1 MLGIFDDWQ
10 QGFMAI
16 LMVVVFLAFIK
27 EWMSAELV
35 AIAGMLACI
44 FAGLLSLDQDAGNYA
59 LRVFAHPAPITV
71 ACMFILS
78 AALDRTGVIESLG
91 HWFENFAGGS
101 PMRMLV
107 VMIALVAGLS
117 GFVNNTPVVVVFMP
131 IVLGICRRKGYM
143 ASRFLIPLSYA
154 AVAGGTV
161 TIIGTSTNLV
171 AAGIANKEM
180 EPFTMFEITPLG
192 VAFVGVTFL
201 YLITVGRKLLPD
213 RSTLAALIDNET
225 SREFITHAF
234 VKENSPLAGQL
245 FPDSDLAGMKKARVI
260 EVRRDG
266 VRLRDPLPEIRFEP
280 GDEIVFKGGIQAVM
294 GIKEN
299 SDVDVRGEERLGLE
313 DIRTESAVLMEGI
326 LGPESSLAGKNLK
339 ELNFRQRFGVLILAV
354 HRKGENLRERFEDE
368 RLRFGDTLLVQGP
381 AEKMRQLFQQ
391 KDFINLSESKHQ
403 VNRTQKAPYVLA
415 AIGAFIVLGAISGN
429 FGLPTIPTVLVAL
442 CCAFG
447 VLATRCLDPHE
458 AFQSI
463 EWKVVFMIC
472 GMLGLGMAMAESGL
486 SENIATAVVGMINSI
501 SFVDAGMKPYL
512 MLAAFYLLSNIL
524 TEMISNNAVA
534 VLLTPLAIFV
544 GHQMGVDA
552 RPFVV
557 SVMFGASASFS
568 TPIGYQTNTFVYGAG
583 GYKFGDFFRVGFPLN
598 ILLWLMASFLIPIIW
613 PF

>member
-1 MLGIFDDWQ
+1 MFFENGQ
-10 QGFMAI
+10 QVFLAI
-16 LMVVVFLAFIK
+16 LMVVVFTAFVK
-27 EWMSAELV
+27 EWLSTELV
-35 AIAGMLACI
+35 AIGGLVACI
-44 FAGLLSLDQDAGNYA
+44 FSGVLSVTPGAENNALL
-59 LRVFAHPAPITV
+59 VFSHPAPITV
-71 ACMFILS
+71 ACMFIMS

-91 HWFENFAGGS
+91 NWFEKFAGGS

-107 VMIALVAGLS
+107 VMMILVASLS

-131 IVLGICRRKGYM
+131 IVLGICRRKDYK
-143 ASRFLIPLSYA
+143 ASKFLIPLSYA
-154 AVAGGTV
+154 AVAGGTM

-180 EPFTMFEITPLG
+180 RPFTMFEITPLG
-192 VAFVGVTFL
+192 LTFVVVVFV
-201 YLITVGRKLLPD
+201 YMITIGRKLLPD
-213 RSTLAALIDNET
+213 RTTLAALIDNET

-245 FPDSDLAGMKKARVI
+245 FPDSELAKIKKARVI

-266 VRLRDPLPEIRFEP
+266 NRLLDPLPELRFKM
-280 GDEIVFKGGIQAVM
+280 GDEIVFKGGVQALM
-294 GIKEN
+294 GIKN
-299 SDVDVRGEERLGLE
+299 NTDVDVRGEEKFGLE

-368 RLRFGDTLLVQGP
+368 RLKFGDTLLVQGP
-381 AEKMRQLFQQ
+381 SEKMQRLFQQ
-391 KDFINLSESKHQ
+391 KDFINLSAPKHQ
-403 VNRTQKAPYVLA
+403 ESRTHKAPFVLISLA
-415 AIGAFIVLGAISGN
+415 AFILIGALGGN
-429 FGLPTIPTVLVAL
+429 FDIPRVPTVLLAM

-447 VLATRCLDPHE
+447 VLVTRCLDPHE
-458 AFQSI
+458 AFQAI

-472 GMLGLGMAMAESGL
+472 GMLGLGMAMTHSGL
-486 SENIATAVVGMINSI
+486 AANTAGAVVGLVDGI
-501 SFVDAGMKPYL
+501 SFVDAGMKPYI
-512 MLAAFYLLSNIL
+512 MLAAFYLLSNVL

-534 VLLTPLAIFV
+534 ALLTPLAIFV
-544 GHQMGVDA
+544 GIQMGVDP

-583 GYKFGDFFRVGFPLN
+583 GYKFSDFFKVGFPLN
-598 ILLWLMASFLIPIIW
+598 VILWIVASFMIPWLW

>member
-1 MLGIFDDWQ
+1 MFFENGQ
-10 QGFMAI
+10 QVFLAI
-16 LMVVVFLAFIK
+16 LMIVVFVAFVK
-27 EWMSAELV
+27 EWLSTELV
-35 AIAGMLACI
+35 AIGGLVACI
-44 FAGLLSLDQDAGNYA
+44 FSGVLSVTPGAENNALL
-59 LRVFAHPAPITV
+59 VFSHPAPITV

-78 AALDRTGVIESLG
+78 AALDRTGVIDSLG
-91 HWFENFAGGS
+91 NWFEKFAGGS

-107 VMIALVAGLS
+107 VMLILVSSLS

-131 IVLGICRRKGYM
+131 IVLGICRRKDYK

-154 AVAGGTV
+154 AVAGGTM

-180 EPFTMFEITPLG
+180 KPFTMFEITPLG
-192 VAFVGVTFL
+192 LTFVVVTFF
-201 YLITVGRKLLPD
+201 YMVTIGRKLLPD
-213 RSTLAALIDNET
+213 RTTLAALIDNET

-245 FPDSDLAGMKKARVI
+245 FPDSELSKLKKARVI

-266 VRLRDPLPEIRFEP
+266 ARLQDSLPEIRFEA
-280 GDEIVFKGGIQAVM
+280 GDEIVFKGGVQALM
-294 GIKEN
+294 GIKK
-299 SDVDVRGEERLGLE
+299 SADVDVRGEEKLGLE

-368 RLRFGDTLLVQGP
+368 RLKFGDTLLVQGP
-381 AEKMRQLFQQ
+381 SEKMQRLFQQ
-391 KDFINLSESKHQ
+391 KDFINLSAPKLQE
-403 VNRTQKAPYVLA
+403 NRTHKAPFVLA
-415 AIGAFIVLGAISGN
+415 ALAAFIVIGALGGN
-429 FGLPTIPTVLVAL
+429 FGIPTVPTVLLAM

-447 VLATRCLDPHE
+447 VLVTRCLDPHE
-458 AFQSI
+458 AFQAI

-472 GMLGLGMAMAESGL
+472 GMLGLGMAMSHSGL
-486 SENIATAVVGMINSI
+486 AANTATAVVGLVDGI
-501 SFVDAGMKPYL
+501 SFVDAGMKPYI
-512 MLAAFYLLSNIL
+512 MLAAFYLLSNVL

-534 VLLTPLAIFV
+534 ALLTPLSIYV

-583 GYKFGDFFRVGFPLN
+583 GYKFSDFFKVGFPLN
-598 ILLWLMASFLIPIIW
+598 VILWIVASVMIPMLW

>member
-1 MLGIFDDWQ
+1 
-10 QGFMAI
+10 
-16 LMVVVFLAFIK
+16 
-27 EWMSAELV
+27 
-35 AIAGMLACI
+35 
-44 FAGLLSLDQDAGNYA
+44 
-59 LRVFAHPAPITV
+59 V
-71 ACMFILS
+71 ACMFIMS

-91 HWFENFAGGS
+91 NWFEKFAGGS

-107 VMIALVAGLS
+107 VMMILVASLS

-131 IVLGICRRKGYM
+131 IVLGICRRKDYK
-143 ASRFLIPLSYA
+143 ASKFLIPLSYA
-154 AVAGGTV
+154 AVAGGTM

-180 EPFTMFEITPLG
+180 EQPFTMFEITPLG
-192 VAFVGVTFL
+192 LIFVVVVFV
-201 YLITVGRKLLPD
+201 YMITIGRKLLPD
-213 RSTLAALIDNET
+213 RTTLAALIDNET

-245 FPDSDLAGMKKARVI
+245 FPDSELAKIKKARVI

-266 VRLRDPLPEIRFEP
+266 ARLLDPLPELRFKM
-280 GDEIVFKGGIQAVM
+280 GDEIVFKGGVQALM
-294 GIKEN
+294 GIKN
-299 SDVDVRGEERLGLE
+299 NTDVDVRGEEKLGLE

-368 RLRFGDTLLVQGP
+368 RLKFGDTLLVQGP
-381 AEKMRQLFQQ
+381 SEKMQRLFQQ
-391 KDFINLSESKHQ
+391 KDFINLSAPKHQ
-403 VNRTQKAPYVLA
+403 ESRTQKAPFVLISLA
-415 AIGAFIVLGAISGN
+415 AFIVIGALGGN
-429 FGLPTIPTVLVAL
+429 FGIPTVPTVLLAM

-447 VLATRCLDPHE
+447 VLVTRCLDPHE
-458 AFQSI
+458 AFQAI

-472 GMLGLGMAMAESGL
+472 GMLGLGMAMTHSGL
-486 SENIATAVVGMINSI
+486 AANTAGAVVGLVDGIG
-501 SFVDAGMKPYL
+501 FVDAGMKPYI
-512 MLAAFYLLSNIL
+512 MLAAFYLLSNVL

-534 VLLTPLAIFV
+534 ALLTPLAIFV
-544 GHQMGVDA
+544 GIQMGVDP

-583 GYKFGDFFRVGFPLN
+583 GYKFSDFFKVGFPLN
-598 ILLWLMASFLIPIIW
+598 VILWIVASLMIPWLW

>member
-1 MLGIFDDWQ
+1 MFFENGQ
-10 QGFMAI
+10 QVFLAI
-16 LMVVVFLAFIK
+16 LMVVVFTAFVK
-27 EWMSAELV
+27 EWLSTELV
-35 AIAGMLACI
+35 AIGGLVACI
-44 FAGLLSLDQDAGNYA
+44 FSGVLSVTPGAENNALL
-59 LRVFAHPAPITV
+59 VFSHPAPITV
-71 ACMFILS
+71 ACMFIMS

-91 HWFENFAGGS
+91 NWFEKFAGGS

-107 VMIALVAGLS
+107 VMMILVASLS

-131 IVLGICRRKGYM
+131 IVLGICRRKDYK
-143 ASRFLIPLSYA
+143 ASKFLIPLSYA
-154 AVAGGTV
+154 AVAGGTM

-180 EPFTMFEITPLG
+180 TPFTMFEITPLG
-192 VAFVGVTFL
+192 LTFVVVVFV
-201 YLITVGRKLLPD
+201 YMITIGRKLLPD
-213 RSTLAALIDNET
+213 RTTLAALIDNET

-245 FPDSDLAGMKKARVI
+245 FPDSELAKIKKARVI

-266 VRLRDPLPEIRFEP
+266 NRLLDPLPELRFKM
-280 GDEIVFKGGIQAVM
+280 GDEIVFKGGVQALM
-294 GIKEN
+294 GIKN
-299 SDVDVRGEERLGLE
+299 NTDVDVRGEEKLGLE

-326 LGPESSLAGKNLK
+326 LGPGSSLAGRNLK

-368 RLRFGDTLLVQGP
+368 RLKFGDTLLVQGP
-381 AEKMRQLFQQ
+381 SEKMQRLFQQ
-391 KDFINLSESKHQ
+391 KDFINLSAPKHQ
-403 VNRTQKAPYVLA
+403 ESRTHKAPFVLISLA
-415 AIGAFIVLGAISGN
+415 AFILIGALGGN
-429 FGLPTIPTVLVAL
+429 FSIPTVPTVLLAM

-447 VLATRCLDPHE
+447 VLVTRCLDPHE
-458 AFQSI
+458 AFQAI

-472 GMLGLGMAMAESGL
+472 GMLGLGMAMTHSGL
-486 SENIATAVVGMINSI
+486 AANTAGAVVGLVDGL
-501 SFVDAGMKPYL
+501 SFVDAGMKPYI
-512 MLAAFYLLSNIL
+512 MLAAFYLLSNVL

-534 VLLTPLAIFV
+534 ALLTPLAIFV
-544 GHQMGVDA
+544 GIQMGVDP

-583 GYKFGDFFRVGFPLN
+583 GYKFSDFFKVGFPLN
-598 ILLWLMASFLIPIIW
+598 VILWIVASFMIPWLW

>member
-1 MLGIFDDWQ
+1 
-10 QGFMAI
+10 MAF
-16 LMVVVFLAFIK
+16 VK
-27 EWMSAELV
+27 EWLSAELV
-35 AIAGMLACI
+35 AIGGLLACV
-44 FAGLLSLDQDAGNYA
+44 LSGVLSVTPGAENNA
-59 LRVFAHPAPITV
+59 LQAFAHPAPITV

-91 HWFENFAGGS
+91 NLFEKFAGKS

-107 VMIALVAGLS
+107 VMLVLVSALS

-131 IVLGICRRKGYM
+131 IVLGICRRKDYM

-154 AVAGGTV
+154 AVVGGTV

-171 AAGIANKEM
+171 AVGIADKVM

-192 VAFVGVTFL
+192 VAFVVVTFI
-201 YLITVGRKLLPD
+201 YMVTIGRKLLPD

-234 VKENSPLAGQL
+234 VKDNSPLAGQL
-245 FPDSDLAGMKKARVI
+245 FPDSDLADLKKVRII

-266 VRLRDPLPEIRFEP
+266 VRLQAPLPKIRFEP
-280 GDEIVFKGGIQAVM
+280 GDEIVFKGGVQALM
-294 GIKEN
+294 GIKDTA
-299 SDVDVRGEERLGLE
+299 DVDVCGEEKLGLE

-354 HRKGENLRERFEDE
+354 HRKEENLRERFEDE
-368 RLRFGDTLLVQGP
+368 RLKFGDTLLVQGSS
-381 AEKMRQLFQQ
+381 EKMRRLFQQ
-391 KDFINLSESKHQ
+391 KDFINLSEPKHQ
-403 VNRTQKAPYVLA
+403 ESRTHKARYVLLALA
-415 AIGAFIVLGAISGN
+415 AFILIGALGGN
-429 FGLPTIPTVLVAL
+429 FGISAIPTVLLAM

-447 VLATRCLDPHE
+447 VLVTRCLDPLE
-458 AFQSI
+458 AFQAI

-472 GMLGLGMAMAESGL
+472 GMLGLGMAMSQSGL
-486 SENIATAVVGMINSI
+486 AANTARAVVGLVDGV
-501 SFVDAGMKPYL
+501 SFVDEGMKPYL
-512 MLAAFYLLSNIL
+512 MLAAFYLLANIL

-534 VLLTPLAIFV
+534 ALLTPLVIYV
-544 GHQMGVDA
+544 GVQMGVDA

-583 GYKFGDFFRVGFPLN
+583 GYKFGDFFKVGFPLN
-598 ILLWLMASFLIPIIW
+598 LILWLMASMLIPILW

>member
-1 MLGIFDDWQ
+1 MGFFENWQ
-10 QGFMAI
+10 QVFLTV
-16 LMVVVFLAFIK
+16 LMIVVFLAFVK
-27 EWMSAELV
+27 EWLSAELV
-35 AIAGMLACI
+35 AIGGLIACVLSGVLSVTPGAENNALA
-44 FAGLLSLDQDAGNYA
+44 
-59 LRVFAHPAPITV
+59 VFAHPAPITV

-91 HWFENFAGGS
+91 VWFENVAAKS
-101 PMRMLV
+101 PLRMLV
-107 VMIALVAGLS
+107 VMMALVCSLS

-131 IVLGICRRKGYM
+131 IVLGICRRKNYM

-171 AAGIANKEM
+171 AAGIANKVM

-192 VAFVGVTFL
+192 IAFVVVTFL
-201 YLITVGRKLLPD
+201 YMVTIGRKLLPD

-234 VKENSPLAGQL
+234 VKENSPLAGKL
-245 FPDSDLAGMKKARVI
+245 FPDTELAGVRKARVI
-260 EVRRDG
+260 EVRRG
-266 VRLRDPLPEIRFEP
+266 GARLNDPLPDLRFAA
-280 GDEIVFKGGIQAVM
+280 GDEVVFKGSVEALM
-294 GIKEN
+294 GVREN
-299 SDVDVRGEERLGLE
+299 SDVDVRGEEALGLE

-326 LGPESSLAGKNLK
+326 LGPESSLIGKNLK

-354 HRKGENLRERFEDE
+354 HRKGQNLRERFEDE
-368 RLRFGDTLLVQGP
+368 RLVFGDTLLVQGP

-391 KDFINLSESKHQ
+391 KDFINLSEPKHR
-403 VNRTQKAPYVLA
+403 VNRVKKAPYVLIA
-415 AIGAFIVLGAISGN
+415 LAAFILLGALGGN
-429 FGLPTIPTVLVAL
+429 FGIPIIPTVLIAL

-447 VLATRCLDPHE
+447 VLVTRCLDPGE

-472 GMLGLGMAMAESGL
+472 GMLGLGMAMAQSGL
-486 SENIATAVVGMINSI
+486 AENTAKAVVSMVDGIT
-501 SFVDAGMKPYL
+501 FVDAEMKPFI
-512 MLAAFYLLSNIL
+512 MLAAFYLLSNVL

-534 VLLTPLAIFV
+534 ALLTPLAIFV
-544 GHQMGVDA
+544 GIQMGVDA

-583 GYKFGDFFRVGFPLN
+583 GYKFSDFFKVGFPLN
-598 ILLWLMASFLIPIIW
+598 VILWIMASILIPIIW